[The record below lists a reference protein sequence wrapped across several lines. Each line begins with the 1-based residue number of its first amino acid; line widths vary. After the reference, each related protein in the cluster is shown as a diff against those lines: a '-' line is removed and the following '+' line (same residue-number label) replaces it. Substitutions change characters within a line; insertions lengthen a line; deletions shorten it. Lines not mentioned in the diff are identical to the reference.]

1 VQIPKLCGF
10 YEFPREYLVKLI
22 ELKVVK
28 ICEEQL
34 DELEEETMN
43 TETGKDGEDRK
54 DMELKMQNLVW
65 KMNLILVTFVI
76 MVVAVGVAIVV
87 TRS

>member
-1 VQIPKLCGF
+1 
-10 YEFPREYLVKLI
+10 
-22 ELKVVK
+22 
-28 ICEEQL
+28 
-34 DELEEETMN
+34 
-43 TETGKDGEDRK
+43 
-54 DMELKMQNLVW
+54 MELKMQNLVW